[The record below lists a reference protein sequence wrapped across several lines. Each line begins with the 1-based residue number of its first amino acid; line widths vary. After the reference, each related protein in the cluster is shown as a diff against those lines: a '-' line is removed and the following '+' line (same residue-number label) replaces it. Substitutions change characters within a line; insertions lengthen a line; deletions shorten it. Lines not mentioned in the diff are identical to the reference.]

1 MDVTN
6 KKYQLFNLIKIEKT
20 RLILTFAP
28 QKIYLHNLNKFNI
41 FENFNNMKKIIS
53 FAFLLLTLISC
64 STKRDIHYF
73 QDIKDKPET
82 KVIYTQN
89 KIQVNDILMIT
100 VSAINP
106 EIALPFNA
114 NFYNASSAGNA
125 GSAGN
130 GQNTMNLN
138 GYLVNADGNISMPIL
153 GNVQVL
159 GKTTNEVEDLIEKI
173 LIDQGQLT
181 NPTVIVRVTNAKITI
196 LGDISG
202 PGTYPYFEQNLTLL
216 QAIGYAGDLSISGKR
231 NDILIIREENGKRT
245 YGHIDMRKTDW
256 FNSEYYYIK
265 QNDIIYVYPNGPM
278 VNSVGY
284 ITNYTGLISAF
295 FTVLSLYVL
304 LTK

>member
-1 MDVTN
+1 
-6 KKYQLFNLIKIEKT
+6 
-20 RLILTFAP
+20 
-28 QKIYLHNLNKFNI
+28 
-41 FENFNNMKKIIS
+41 MKKIIS
-53 FAFLLLTLISC
+53 FAFLFITLISC
-64 STKRDIHYF
+64 TTKRDIHYF
-73 QDIKDKPET
+73 QDIKDKHET

-89 KIQVNDILMIT
+89 KIQVNDILTIT

-106 EIALPFNA
+106 DSALPFNA
-114 NFYNASSAGNA
+114 NFYNAGSAGNA
-125 GSAGN
+125 GSATN
-130 GQNTMNLN
+130 GQNSMNLS

-153 GNVQVL
+153 GNIQVL

-265 QNDIIYVYPNGPM
+265 QNDIIYVYPNGPK
-278 VNSVGY
+278 VNSAGY
-284 ITNYTGLISAF
+284 ITNYTGLVGVF
-295 FTVLSLYVL
+295 FTALSIYL
-304 LTK
+304 LFTK

>member
-1 MDVTN
+1 
-6 KKYQLFNLIKIEKT
+6 
-20 RLILTFAP
+20 
-28 QKIYLHNLNKFNI
+28 
-41 FENFNNMKKIIS
+41 MKKIIS
-53 FAFLLLTLISC
+53 FAFLLLILTSC
-64 STKRDIHYF
+64 STKKDILYF

-89 KIQVNDILMIT
+89 KIQVNDILTIT

-106 EIALPFNA
+106 DSALPFNA
-114 NFYNASSAGNA
+114 NFYNRSAANTGSSTNSQNA
-125 GSAGN
+125 
-130 GQNTMNLN
+130 MNLN
-138 GYLVNADGNISMPIL
+138 GYLVNTDGKISFPIL
-153 GNVQVL
+153 GNIPVA
-159 GKTTNEVEDLIEKI
+159 GKTTIEVEDLIEKI

-181 NPTVIVRVTNAKITI
+181 NPTVIVRVTNSKITI

-265 QNDIIYVYPNGPM
+265 QNDIIYVYPNGPK
-278 VNSVGY
+278 VNSAGY
-284 ITNYTGLISAF
+284 ITNYTGFVSAF
-295 FTVLSLYVL
+295 FTALSIYLL

>member
-89 KIQVNDILMIT
+89 KIQVNDILTIT

-106 EIALPFNA
+106 ESALPFNA
-114 NFYNASSAGNA
+114 NFYNA
-125 GSAGN
+125 GSATN
-130 GQNTMNLN
+130 GQNGMNLN

-153 GNVQVL
+153 GNIQVQ
-159 GKTTNEVEDLIEKI
+159 GKTTNELEDLIEKI

-202 PGTYPYFEQNLTLL
+202 PGTYPFLEQNITLL
-216 QAIGYAGDLSISGKR
+216 QAIGYAGDLSMSGKR

-245 YGHIDMRKTDW
+245 YGHIDMRKTNW

-265 QNDIIYVYPNGPM
+265 QNDIIYVYPNGPK
-278 VNSVGY
+278 VNSAGY
-284 ITNYTGLISAF
+284 ITNYTGLVGAF
-295 FTVLSLYVL
+295 FTALSLYLL

>member
-1 MDVTN
+1 
-6 KKYQLFNLIKIEKT
+6 
-20 RLILTFAP
+20 
-28 QKIYLHNLNKFNI
+28 
-41 FENFNNMKKIIS
+41 MKKIIS
-53 FAFLLLTLISC
+53 FAFLLLVLISC
-64 STKRDIHYF
+64 TTKRDIHYF

-106 EIALPFNA
+106 QSALPFNA
-114 NFYNASSAGNA
+114 TFYNSEVGANGGAGA
-125 GSAGN
+125 N
-130 GQNTMNLN
+130 GQNGMIMN

-159 GKTTNEVEDLIEKI
+159 GKTTKEIEDFIEKI

-181 NPTVIVRVTNAKITI
+181 NPTVMARVTNAKITI

-202 PGTYPYFEQNLTLL
+202 PGTYPYFEQNITLL
-216 QAIGYAGDLSISGKR
+216 QALGYAGDLSISGKR

-265 QNDIIYVYPNGPM
+265 QNDIIYVYPNGPK
-278 VNSVGY
+278 VNSAGY
-284 ITNYTGLISAF
+284 ITNYTGLVGVF
-295 FTVLSLYVL
+295 FTALSLYLL

>member
-1 MDVTN
+1 
-6 KKYQLFNLIKIEKT
+6 
-20 RLILTFAP
+20 
-28 QKIYLHNLNKFNI
+28 
-41 FENFNNMKKIIS
+41 MKKIIS
-53 FAFLLLTLISC
+53 FAFLLLVLISC
-64 STKRDIHYF
+64 STKKDIHYF

-82 KVIYTQN
+82 EIIYTQN

-106 EIALPFNA
+106 ESALPFNA
-114 NFYNASSAGNA
+114 TFYNG
-125 GSAGN
+125 GVGGN
-130 GQNTMNLN
+130 GGAGGKGQNSMNLS

-153 GNVQVL
+153 GNIQVL

-181 NPTVIVRVTNAKITI
+181 NPTVMARVTNAKITI
-196 LGDISG
+196 LGDISS
-202 PGTYPYFEQNLTLL
+202 PGTYPYLEQNVTLL
-216 QAIGYAGDLSISGKR
+216 QAIGYAGDLSMTGKR

-265 QNDIIYVYPNGPM
+265 QNDIIYVYPNGPK
-278 VNSVGY
+278 VHSAGY

-295 FTVLSLYVL
+295 FTGLSLYL
-304 LTK
+304 LFTK

>member
-1 MDVTN
+1 
-6 KKYQLFNLIKIEKT
+6 
-20 RLILTFAP
+20 
-28 QKIYLHNLNKFNI
+28 
-41 FENFNNMKKIIS
+41 MKKIIS

-64 STKRDIHYF
+64 STKRDILYF

-89 KIQVNDILMIT
+89 NIQINDILTIT

-106 EIALPFNA
+106 ESAMPFNA
-114 NFYNASSAGNA
+114 NFYNSGTGSSENA
-125 GSAGN
+125 
-130 GQNTMNLN
+130 MKLN
-138 GYLVNADGNISMPIL
+138 GYLVNTDGNISLPIL
-153 GNVQVL
+153 GNIPVA
-159 GKTTNEVEDLIEKI
+159 GKTTSEVEDLIEKI

-196 LGDISG
+196 LGDIG
-202 PGTYPYFEQNLTLL
+202 NPGTYPYFEQNVTLL
-216 QAIGYAGDLSISGKR
+216 QAIGDAGDLKMSGKR

-265 QNDIIYVYPNGPM
+265 QNDIIYVYPNGPR
-278 VNSVGY
+278 VNSAGY
-284 ITNYTGLISAF
+284 ITNYTGLLSAF
-295 FTVLSLYVL
+295 FTALSLYLL